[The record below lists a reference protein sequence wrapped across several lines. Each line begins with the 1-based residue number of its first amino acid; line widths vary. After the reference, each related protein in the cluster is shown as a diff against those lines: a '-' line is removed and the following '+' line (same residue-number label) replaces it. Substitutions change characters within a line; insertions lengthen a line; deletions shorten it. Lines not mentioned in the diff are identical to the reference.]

1 MSTSPP
7 PTSVQAP
14 SLQMQGI
21 CKQFGS
27 TRALHDVSLEV
38 HPGQVLALIGENGAG
53 KSTLMK
59 ILSGSLTPDAGT
71 ITLAGEPYHPANPHA
86 ARMLGVSMI
95 YQELTI
101 APDLSLEDNLLLG
114 TESSHWGILN
124 RKEQG
129 KRIAKAQEL
138 LGLKDIPRDYPARL
152 LSPAQ
157 QQLIEIGRTLVNDSR
172 VVIFDEPTSSLTFE
186 DLEHLFHVIGLLR
199 EAGLAI
205 VYISH
210 FLEEIRQVCQ
220 EFVVLRD
227 GLRVGAG
234 SLEKTTDPEIVQM
247 MIGRELTEL
256 FPTVPRTPGEVI
268 VKAKEVSGV
277 QSPHAVSLELRRGE
291 IVGIAGL
298 IGAGRTELARC
309 LFGLDELH
317 GGEILIHDQPTPQ
330 SPTDRIRA
338 GMGMVSEDRKT
349 EGLAQNLSITEN
361 MTLSHL
367 VPYQRWGWLSLSKR
381 REQALHWAQTMQL
394 KAASVDHPVQTLSG
408 GNQQKVAIARVLH
421 QQAEIFILDEPTR
434 GIDVKTKSEIYRLIA
449 ELAAAGKAIIVISSY
464 LPEIMAICDRI
475 AVMSRGQLRAIRP
488 TSEWTA
494 AEIMQHAIEK

>member
-317 GGEILIHDQPTPQ
+317 GGEILIHDRPTPH

-367 VPYQRWGWLSLSKR
+367 VPYQRWG
-381 REQALHWAQTMQL
+381 
-394 KAASVDHPVQTLSG
+394 
-408 GNQQKVAIARVLH
+408 
-421 QQAEIFILDEPTR
+421 
-434 GIDVKTKSEIYRLIA
+434 
-449 ELAAAGKAIIVISSY
+449 
-464 LPEIMAICDRI
+464 
-475 AVMSRGQLRAIRP
+475 
-488 TSEWTA
+488 
-494 AEIMQHAIEK
+494 